1 MEPVFSRHST
11 IPWGWLPNTGL
22 TECKPLDGERCYDN
36 SVLPRSTIQWL
47 NQSLILDLLVHYT
60 VTSNLCIII
69 LSLTIPL
76 INPFT
81 PISDQDRIS
90 PYNINTISC
99 RQVMRIYTNIS
110 QEIISWSKTK
120 LSKLTSQEL

>member
-1 MEPVFSRHST
+1 M
-11 IPWGWLPNTGL
+11 
-22 TECKPLDGERCYDN
+22 
-36 SVLPRSTIQWL
+36 
-47 NQSLILDLLVHYT
+47 SLILDLLVHYT

-90 PYNINTISC
+90 PHNINTISC
-99 RQVMRIYTNIS
+99 RQVMRIDTNIS
-110 QEIISWSKTK
+110 QEIIS
-120 LSKLTSQEL
+120 

>member
-1 MEPVFSRHST
+1 M
-11 IPWGWLPNTGL
+11 
-22 TECKPLDGERCYDN
+22 
-36 SVLPRSTIQWL
+36 
-47 NQSLILDLLVHYT
+47 SLILDLLVHYT

-99 RQVMRIYTNIS
+99 RQVLRIDTNIS
-110 QEIISWSKTK
+110 QEIIS
-120 LSKLTSQEL
+120 

>member
-11 IPWGWLPNTGL
+11 IPCGWPPNTGL
-22 TECKPLDGERCYDN
+22 TECKPLNGERCYDN

-81 PISDQDRIS
+81 SMSDQAKFLLTIS
-90 PYNINTISC
+90 ITISC
-99 RQVMRIYTNIS
+99 RRVMRINTNID

-120 LSKLTSQEL
+120 FSKLTSQEL

>member
-1 MEPVFSRHST
+1 M
-11 IPWGWLPNTGL
+11 
-22 TECKPLDGERCYDN
+22 
-36 SVLPRSTIQWL
+36 
-47 NQSLILDLLVHYT
+47 SLILDLLVHYT

-99 RQVMRIYTNIS
+99 RQVMRIDTNIS
-110 QEIISWSKTK
+110 QEIIS
-120 LSKLTSQEL
+120 

>member
-1 MEPVFSRHST
+1 MTQPE
-11 IPWGWLPNTGL
+11 
-22 TECKPLDGERCYDN
+22 LD
-36 SVLPRSTIQWL
+36 
-47 NQSLILDLLVHYT
+47 LDLLVHYT

-99 RQVMRIYTNIS
+99 RQVMRIDTNIS
-110 QEIISWSKTK
+110 QEIIS
-120 LSKLTSQEL
+120 

>member
-1 MEPVFSRHST
+1 M
-11 IPWGWLPNTGL
+11 
-22 TECKPLDGERCYDN
+22 
-36 SVLPRSTIQWL
+36 
-47 NQSLILDLLVHYT
+47 SLILDLLVHYT
-60 VTSNLCIII
+60 VTTYLCIII

-99 RQVMRIYTNIS
+99 RQVMRIDTNIS
-110 QEIISWSKTK
+110 QEIIS
-120 LSKLTSQEL
+120 

>member
-1 MEPVFSRHST
+1 M
-11 IPWGWLPNTGL
+11 
-22 TECKPLDGERCYDN
+22 
-36 SVLPRSTIQWL
+36 
-47 NQSLILDLLVHYT
+47 SLILDLLVHYT
-60 VTSNLCIII
+60 VTTNLCIII

-99 RQVMRIYTNIS
+99 RQVMRIDTNIS
-110 QEIISWSKTK
+110 QEIIS
-120 LSKLTSQEL
+120 

>member
-1 MEPVFSRHST
+1 M
-11 IPWGWLPNTGL
+11 
-22 TECKPLDGERCYDN
+22 
-36 SVLPRSTIQWL
+36 
-47 NQSLILDLLVHYT
+47 SLILDLLVHYT

-99 RQVMRIYTNIS
+99 RQVMRIDTNIC
-110 QEIISWSKTK
+110 QEIIS
-120 LSKLTSQEL
+120 

>member
-1 MEPVFSRHST
+1 M
-11 IPWGWLPNTGL
+11 
-22 TECKPLDGERCYDN
+22 
-36 SVLPRSTIQWL
+36 
-47 NQSLILDLLVHYT
+47 SLILDLLVHYS

-90 PYNINTISC
+90 PYNINTISR
-99 RQVMRIYTNIS
+99 RQVMRIDTNIS
-110 QEIISWSKTK
+110 QEIIS
-120 LSKLTSQEL
+120 

>member
-1 MEPVFSRHST
+1 M
-11 IPWGWLPNTGL
+11 
-22 TECKPLDGERCYDN
+22 
-36 SVLPRSTIQWL
+36 
-47 NQSLILDLLVHYT
+47 SLILDLLVLYT
-60 VTSNLCIII
+60 VTTNLCIII

-99 RQVMRIYTNIS
+99 RQVMRIDTNIS
-110 QEIISWSKTK
+110 QEIIS
-120 LSKLTSQEL
+120 